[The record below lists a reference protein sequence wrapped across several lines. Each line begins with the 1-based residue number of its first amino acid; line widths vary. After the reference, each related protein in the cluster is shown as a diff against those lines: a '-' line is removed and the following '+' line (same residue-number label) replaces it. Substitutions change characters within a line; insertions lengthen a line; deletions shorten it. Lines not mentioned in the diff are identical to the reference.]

1 MHMDKLSKYEVYI
14 ISALAHGAT
23 IIQMRKVLRHYK
35 LRPYSESSID
45 KKLFELR
52 KRYQCKTTFQLIYK
66 LRNRVE
72 VMDLEEVLK

>member
-1 MHMDKLSKYEVYI
+1 MDKLSKYEVYI

-23 IIQMRKVLRHYK
+23 IIQTRKVLRYYK

-66 LRNRVE
+66 LSNSVE
-72 VMDLEEVLK
+72 EINLEAILK

>member
-1 MHMDKLSKYEVYI
+1 MDKLSKYEVYI

-23 IIQMRKVLRHYK
+23 IIQTRKVLRHYK

-66 LRNRVE
+66 LSNSVE
-72 VMDLEEVLK
+72 EINLEVILK

>member
-1 MHMDKLSKYEVYI
+1 MDKLSKYEVYI

-23 IIQMRKVLRHYK
+23 IIQARKVLRHYK

-66 LRNRVE
+66 LSNSVE
-72 VMDLEEVLK
+72 EINLEAILK

>member
-1 MHMDKLSKYEVYI
+1 MDKLSKYEVYI

-23 IIQMRKVLRHYK
+23 IIQTRKVLRHYK

-66 LRNRVE
+66 LSNSVE
-72 VMDLEEVLK
+72 EINLEAILK

>member
-1 MHMDKLSKYEVYI
+1 MDKLSKYEVYI

-23 IIQMRKVLRHYK
+23 IIQTRKVLRHYK

-66 LRNRVE
+66 LSNSVE
-72 VMDLEEVLK
+72 EINLEEILK